1 MTAAP
6 SASARTLAPP
16 RLAAPPLTC
25 DTHLHVYDPRY
36 PMAPT
41 ARSSPPV
48 ASVDDYRAVQRRLGL
63 TRAVIVQPSAY
74 GTDNRC
80 TLEGMAALGADVARG
95 IAVVDTSV
103 TDAELERLRDAGMR
117 GIRFLMLPGGALPWS
132 MLDELAA
139 RVQHVGWHVQLQM
152 DGRLL
157 PEREQQILR
166 WPGRIVIDHNGKF
179 LEPVDTGHPGFR
191 CLLRLLETGRVWV
204 KLSAPYETSKSGPPR
219 YEDVGRIAKALVAAA
234 PERMLWASNWPHPG
248 FTGQPDDAA
257 LLDLLLDWAP
267 DDATRRRILVDNPAE
282 VYGF

>member
-1 MTAAP
+1 MLKPNRASFAVP
-6 SASARTLAPP
+6 DGACDCHVHVFGPFDRFPLSARRSYTPPPAPLSELIA
-16 RLAAPPLTC
+16 RMDAATI
-25 DTHLHVYDPRY
+25 
-36 PMAPT
+36 A
-41 ARSSPPV
+41 
-48 ASVDDYRAVQRRLGL
+48 
-63 TRAVIVQPSAY
+63 RAVIVQPSAY

-80 TLEGMAALGADVARG
+80 TLEGMAALGPDIARG

-103 TDAELERLRDAGMR
+103 DDAELERLRGAGIR

-157 PEREQQILR
+157 PEREAQILR

-179 LEPVDTGHPGFR
+179 LEPVETTHAGFR
-191 CLLRLLETGRVWV
+191 CLLRLLDTGRVWV
-204 KLSAPYETSKSGPPR
+204 KLSAPYETSRSGPSR
-219 YEDVGRIAKALVAAA
+219 YEDVGRIARALVAAA

>member
-6 SASARTLAPP
+6 SASSLTLAPP

-25 DTHLHVYDPRY
+25 DTHLHIYDPRY

-41 ARSSPPV
+41 ARVPPPV

-80 TLEGMAALGADVARG
+80 TLEGMAALGRDVARG

-179 LEPVDTGHPGFR
+179 LEPVDTAHPGFR
-191 CLLRLLETGRVWV
+191 CLLRLLDTGRVWV
-204 KLSAPYETSKSGPPR
+204 KLSAPYETSKSGPPG
-219 YEDVGRIAKALVAAA
+219 YDDVGRIARALVAAA

-248 FTGQPDDAA
+248 FVGQPDDAA

-267 DDATRRRILVDNPAE
+267 DAATRRRILVDNPAE